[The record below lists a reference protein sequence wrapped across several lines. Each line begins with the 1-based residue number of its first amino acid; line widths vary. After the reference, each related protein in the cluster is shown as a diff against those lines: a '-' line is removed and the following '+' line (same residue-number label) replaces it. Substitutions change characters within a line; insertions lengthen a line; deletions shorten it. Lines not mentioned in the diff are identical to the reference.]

1 MGHITR
7 LRRRRSAQRPV
18 SKNAKV
24 LMILRGIDPKNIP
37 GEGKI
42 TLKQV
47 EDYLRT
53 LEASAKV
60 DQTQKPI
67 SNERESKQSQGE
79 AQVQASGEKE
89 EE

>member
-1 MGHITR
+1 MGYITHM
-7 LRRRRSAQRPV
+7 LRRRRAQRPA
-18 SKNAKV
+18 SKNAKT
-24 LMILRGIDPKNIP
+24 LMTLRGIDPKNIP

-42 TLKQV
+42 TLNQV

-67 SNERESKQSQGE
+67 SNESET
-79 AQVQASGEKE
+79 QVQANQE

>member
-24 LMILRGIDPKNIP
+24 LMTLRAIDAKDIP

-53 LEASAKV
+53 LEASASV

-67 SNERESKQSQGE
+67 SNEESESKQQGE
-79 AQVQASGEKE
+79 ASKE

>member
-7 LRRRRSAQRPV
+7 LRRRRNAERPA
-18 SKNAKV
+18 SKNAKT
-24 LMILRGIDPKNIP
+24 LMTLRGVDPKHIP

-42 TLKQV
+42 TLNMV
-47 EDYLRT
+47 EEYLRT

-67 SNERESKQSQGE
+67 SNESET
-79 AQVQASGEKE
+79 QVQANQE

>member
-7 LRRRRSAQRPV
+7 LRRKRRDERPA
-18 SKNAKV
+18 SKNAKT
-24 LMILRGIDPKNIP
+24 LMTLRGIDSKDIP
-37 GEGKI
+37 GSGKI
-42 TLKQV
+42 TLNQV

-67 SNERESKQSQGE
+67 SHESE
-79 AQVQASGEKE
+79 TQVQVQHQE

>member
-7 LRRRRSAQRPV
+7 RRRRRMAERPV

-24 LMILRGIDPKNIP
+24 LMTLRGIDPKNIP

-53 LEASAKV
+53 LEASASV

-67 SNERESKQSQGE
+67 SNESKVQSQGE
-79 AQVQASGEKE
+79 AKVQTNGE
-89 EE
+89 EEE

>member
-7 LRRRRSAQRPV
+7 LRRRRSAQRPA
-18 SKNAKV
+18 SKNAKT
-24 LMILRGIDPKNIP
+24 LMVLRGINPKDIP
-37 GEGKI
+37 GAGKI
-42 TLKQV
+42 TINQV

-67 SNERESKQSQGE
+67 SNESESNQTQGE
-79 AQVQASGEKE
+79 AKVQASGEE

>member
-7 LRRRRSAQRPV
+7 IRRSRMAQRQV

-24 LMILRGIDPKNIP
+24 LMTLRGIDPKDIP

-67 SNERESKQSQGE
+67 SNEKSESKQQGE
-79 AQVQASGEKE
+79 AKVQASSE

>member
-7 LRRRRSAQRPV
+7 LRRRRGAQRPA
-18 SKNAKV
+18 SKNAKT
-24 LMILRGIDPKNIP
+24 LMTLRGIDPKNIP
-37 GEGKI
+37 GTGKI

-47 EDYLRT
+47 EEYLRT

-67 SNERESKQSQGE
+67 SNEEGENQGK
-79 AQVQASGEKE
+79 AKVQASE
-89 EE
+89 EEE

>member
-7 LRRRRSAQRPV
+7 LRRRRNAERPA
-18 SKNAKV
+18 SKNAKT
-24 LMILRGIDPKNIP
+24 LMTLRGVDPQNIP

-42 TLKQV
+42 TLNQV
-47 EDYLRT
+47 EEYLRT

-67 SNERESKQSQGE
+67 SNESET
-79 AQVQASGEKE
+79 QVQANQE

>member
-7 LRRRRSAQRPV
+7 LHRRRRAQRPV

-24 LMILRGIDPKNIP
+24 LMTLRGIDPKNIP

-53 LEASAKV
+53 LEASASV

-67 SNERESKQSQGE
+67 SNESKVQSQGE
-79 AQVQASGEKE
+79 AKVQANSE
-89 EE
+89 EEE

>member
-7 LRRRRSAQRPV
+7 LRRRRNAERPA
-18 SKNAKV
+18 SKNAKT
-24 LMILRGIDPKNIP
+24 LMTLRGVDPKNIP

-42 TLKQV
+42 TLNQV

-67 SNERESKQSQGE
+67 SNESET
-79 AQVQASGEKE
+79 QVQANQE